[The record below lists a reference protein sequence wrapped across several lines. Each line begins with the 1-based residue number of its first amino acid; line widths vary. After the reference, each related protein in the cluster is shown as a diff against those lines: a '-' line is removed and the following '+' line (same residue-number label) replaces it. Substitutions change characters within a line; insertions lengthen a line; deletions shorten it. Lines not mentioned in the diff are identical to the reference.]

1 MSSMQYSERFLNFV
15 QQQLMSFE
23 ADQELEHV
31 VVYVARSG
39 DSGSPTLEVVGQWPK
54 SDKLLQ
60 PVETDT
66 ALRTPSSNRRWYPL
80 QEGSILL
87 GVIRAERVPSEE
99 EWPDSLDQRLQSISI
114 SLANSLASELDRKR
128 LLDQLDDQKEQISL
142 MVHQLRN
149 PLAALGTYA
158 KLLLRKLGPESEHEN
173 LVKGIMNE
181 QVQVNKYL
189 SALDQLSQVK
199 LPQADN
205 GSNRLLLPP
214 LLSTENYISVKSLIE
229 PLIERAKA
237 RANLQG
243 REWFA
248 PSEWPTWME
257 SRPISEGV
265 IAEIVAN
272 LLENAFR
279 YSPPQ
284 SSIGIEVT
292 EEGIC
297 IWDEG
302 IPINEEERE
311 KIFKK
316 GFRGKS
322 GVLISGSGIGLAL
335 ARDLA
340 RQVGGDLKLV
350 VNPSQFKN
358 SLPETGN
365 AFVLIWNQNDT

>member
-1 MSSMQYSERFLNFV
+1 MTSMQYSERFLNFV
-15 QQQLMSFE
+15 QQQLMSFQ
-23 ADQELEHV
+23 ADQDLAHV

-54 SDKLLQ
+54 SEKVLQ
-60 PVETDT
+60 PVETDI

-87 GVIRAERVPSEE
+87 GVIRAERIASEE
-99 EWPDSLDQRLQSISI
+99 EWPESLDQRLQSMSI
-114 SLANSLASELDRKR
+114 LLAHSLASELDRKR

-158 KLLLRKLGPESEHEN
+158 KLLLRKIGPESEHEN
-173 LVKGIMNE
+173 LVKGLITE
-181 QVQVNKYL
+181 QAQVNKYL
-189 SALDQLSQVK
+189 SALDQLSQLK
-199 LPQADN
+199 LPQSDD

-214 LLSTENYISVKSLIE
+214 LLPTETKISVKSLIE

-243 REWFA
+243 RKWFS
-248 PSEWPTWME
+248 PSEWPLWME
-257 SRPISEGV
+257 SRSISEGV

-284 SSIGIEVT
+284 SSIGIELV

-302 IPINEEERE
+302 IPINEQERD
-311 KIFKK
+311 KIFEK
-316 GFRGKS
+316 GFRGES
-322 GVLISGSGIGLAL
+322 GSKMSGSGIGLAL

-340 RQVGGDLKLV
+340 RQLGGDLKLV
-350 VNPSQFKN
+350 VNPSKFKN
-358 SLPETGN
+358 SLPESGN
-365 AFVLIWNQNDT
+365 AFVFNLEPK

>member
-1 MSSMQYSERFLNFV
+1 MQYSERFLNFV
-15 QQQLMSFE
+15 QQQLMSFQ

-54 SDKLLQ
+54 SEKVLQ
-60 PVETDT
+60 PVETDN

-87 GVIRAERVPSEE
+87 GVIRAERIDTED
-99 EWPDSLDQRLQSISI
+99 EWPDFLDQRLQSMSI
-114 SLANSLASELDRKR
+114 LLANSLASELDRKR

-158 KLLLRKLGPESEHEN
+158 KLLLRKIGPESEHEN
-173 LVKGIMNE
+173 LVKGLITE
-181 QVQVNKYL
+181 QAQVNKYL

-199 LPQADN
+199 LPQADD

-214 LLSTENYISVKSLIE
+214 LLPNETSITVKSLIE

-243 REWFA
+243 RKWFS
-248 PSEWPTWME
+248 PSKWPNWME
-257 SRPISEGV
+257 TRSISEGV

-279 YSPPQ
+279 YSVPQ

-311 KIFKK
+311 KIFEK
-316 GFRGKS
+316 GFRGES
-322 GVLISGSGIGLAL
+322 GSKMSGSGIGLAL

-340 RQVGGDLKLV
+340 RQVDGDLKLV
-350 VNPSQFKN
+350 VNPSQFKK
-358 SLPETGN
+358 SLPESGN
-365 AFVLIWNQNDT
+365 AFVFNLEPK

>member
-1 MSSMQYSERFLNFV
+1 MTSTQYSERFLNFV
-15 QQQLMSFE
+15 QQQLMSFQ

-39 DSGSPTLEVVGQWPK
+39 ESGSPTLEVVGQWPK
-54 SDKLLQ
+54 SEKFLQ

-87 GVIRAERVPSEE
+87 GVIRAERFATEE
-99 EWPDSLDQRLQSISI
+99 EWRESLDQRLQSMSI
-114 SLANSLASELDRKR
+114 LMANSLASELDRKR

-158 KLLLRKLGPESEHEN
+158 KLLLRKIGPESENEN
-173 LVKGIMNE
+173 LVKGLMNE
-181 QVQVNKYL
+181 QAQVNKYL

-199 LPQADN
+199 LPQADD

-214 LLSTENYISVKSLIE
+214 LLPSETCISVKSLIE

-243 REWFA
+243 RNWYG
-248 PSEWPTWME
+248 PSKWPLWME
-257 SRPISEGV
+257 AKSISEGV

-279 YSPPQ
+279 YSPLS
-284 SSIGIEVT
+284 SSIGISINDQ
-292 EEGIC
+292 GIC
-297 IWDEG
+297 VWDSG
-302 IPINEEERE
+302 TPIPFSERD
-311 KIFKK
+311 KIFTS
-316 GFRGKS
+316 GFRSSKS
-322 GVLISGSGIGLAL
+322 KEFKGSGLGLSLGKKL
-335 ARDLA
+335 AE
-340 RQVGGDLKLV
+340 QFGGELKLIV
-350 VNPSQFKN
+350 KPSNFEE
-358 SLPETGN
+358 SLPNEGN
-365 AFVLIWNQNDT
+365 AFVINFPVK

>member
-1 MSSMQYSERFLNFV
+1 MSSTHYSERFLNFV
-15 QQQLMSFE
+15 QQQLMSYQTE
-23 ADQELEHV
+23 HEHELEHV

-54 SDKLLQ
+54 SEKILQ

-87 GVIRAERVPSEE
+87 GVIRAERIASEE
-99 EWPDSLDQRLQSISI
+99 EWPESLDQRLQSMSI
-114 SLANSLASELDRKR
+114 LLANSLASELDRKR

-158 KLLLRKLGPESEHEN
+158 KLLLRKIGPESEHEN
-173 LVKGIMNE
+173 LVKGLMTE
-181 QVQVNKYL
+181 QAQVNKYL

-199 LPQADN
+199 LPQADD

-214 LLSTENYISVKSLIE
+214 LLQTETYISVKSLIE
-229 PLIERAKA
+229 PLIDRAKA

-243 REWFA
+243 REWFS
-248 PSEWPTWME
+248 PSEWPEWME
-257 SRPISEGV
+257 SRSISEGI

-284 SSIGIEVT
+284 SSIGIDVIEK
-292 EEGIC
+292 GIC
-297 IWDEG
+297 IWDAG
-302 IPINEEERE
+302 NPIKEEERE
-311 KIFKK
+311 KIFEK
-316 GFRGKS
+316 GFRGES
-322 GVLISGSGIGLAL
+322 GSKMSGSGIGLAL

-340 RQVGGDLKLV
+340 RQLGGDLKLV
-350 VNPSQFKN
+350 VNPSEFKN
-358 SLPETGN
+358 SLPESGN
-365 AFVLIWNQNDT
+365 AFIFTLEPK

>member
-1 MSSMQYSERFLNFV
+1 MSVMNYSERFLSFV
-15 QQQLMSFE
+15 QQQLMSFQ

-39 DSGSPTLEVVGQWPK
+39 ESGSPTLEVVGQWPK
-54 SDKLLQ
+54 SDKVLQ

-87 GVIRAERVPSEE
+87 GVIRAERLPSEE
-99 EWPDSLDQRLQSISI
+99 EWPESLDQRLQSTSI
-114 SLANSLASELDRKR
+114 AVANSLASELERKR

-158 KLLLRKLGPESEHEN
+158 KLLLRKIGPESEHEN
-173 LVKGIMNE
+173 LVKGLITE
-181 QVQVNKYL
+181 QAQVNKYL
-189 SALDQLSQVK
+189 SALDQLNQMK
-199 LPQADN
+199 LPQTDD

-214 LLSTENYISVKSLIE
+214 LLPAETAISIKSLIE

-243 REWFA
+243 RKWFS
-248 PSEWPTWME
+248 PSQWPTWME
-257 SRPISEGV
+257 SRSISEGV

-279 YSPPQ
+279 YSPPK
-284 SSIGIEVT
+284 SSIGIEVA
-292 EEGIC
+292 EEGVC

-302 IPINEEERE
+302 IPIQKEERE
-311 KIFKK
+311 KIFEK
-316 GFRGKS
+316 GFRGQS
-322 GVLISGSGIGLAL
+322 GSKMSGSGIGLAL

-340 RQVGGDLKLV
+340 RQVGGDLKLIID
-350 VNPSQFKN
+350 PSQFKS
-358 SLPETGN
+358 SLPASGN
-365 AFVLIWNQNDT
+365 AFVLNLGSK

>member
-1 MSSMQYSERFLNFV
+1 MQYSERFLNFV
-15 QQQLMSFE
+15 QQQLMSFQ
-23 ADQELEHV
+23 ADHKLEHV

-54 SDKLLQ
+54 SEKVLQ

-66 ALRTPSSNRRWYPL
+66 ALRSPSSNRRWYPL

-87 GVIRAERVPSEE
+87 GVIRAERFPTEE
-99 EWPDSLDQRLQSISI
+99 EWPETLDQRLQSMSI

-128 LLDQLDDQKEQISL
+128 LLNQLEDQKEQISV

-158 KLLLRKLGPESEHEN
+158 KLLLRKIGPESEHEN
-173 LVKGIMNE
+173 LLKGLINE
-181 QVQVNKYL
+181 QAQVNKYL
-189 SALDQLSQVK
+189 TALDQLSQVK
-199 LPQADN
+199 LPQADD

-214 LLSTENYISVKSLIE
+214 LLPNETSITVKSLIE

-243 REWFA
+243 RKWFS
-248 PSEWPTWME
+248 PSKWPNWMKTR
-257 SRPISEGV
+257 SISEGV

-279 YSPPQ
+279 YSVPQ

-311 KIFKK
+311 KIFEK
-316 GFRGKS
+316 GFRGES
-322 GVLISGSGIGLAL
+322 GSKMSGSGIGLAL

-340 RQVGGDLKLV
+340 RQVDGDLKLV
-350 VNPSQFKN
+350 VNPSQFKK
-358 SLPETGN
+358 SLPESGN
-365 AFVLIWNQNDT
+365 AFVFNLEPK

>member
-15 QQQLMSFE
+15 QQQLISFQ
-23 ADQELEHV
+23 ADHELEHV

-39 DSGSPTLEVVGQWPK
+39 DSGSPTLEVVGQWPNSEK
-54 SDKLLQ
+54 VLE

-66 ALRTPSSNRRWYPL
+66 ALRTPSADRRWYPL

-87 GVIRAERVPSEE
+87 GVIRAERIPSEQ
-99 EWPDSLDQRLQSISI
+99 EWPESLDHRLQSTSI

-158 KLLLRKLGPESEHEN
+158 KLLLKKIGPESEHEN
-173 LVKGIMNE
+173 LVKGLMTE
-181 QVQVNKYL
+181 QAQVNKYL

-199 LPQADN
+199 LPQADD

-214 LLSTENYISVKSLIE
+214 LLPTETSISVKSLIE

-243 REWFA
+243 RKWFSPLKW
-248 PSEWPTWME
+248 PSWME
-257 SRPISEGV
+257 SRSISEGV

-284 SSIGIEVT
+284 SSIGIEVND
-292 EEGIC
+292 EGIC
-297 IWDEG
+297 VWDEG
-302 IPINEEERE
+302 IPIKEEERE
-311 KIFKK
+311 KIFLK
-316 GFRGKS
+316 GFRGES
-322 GVLISGSGIGLAL
+322 GSKMTGSGIGLAL

-340 RQVGGDLKLV
+340 RQVGGDLKLIV
-350 VNPSQFKN
+350 YPCQFEKA
-358 SLPETGN
+358 LPESGN
-365 AFVLIWNQNDT
+365 AFVVKLEPK

>member
-1 MSSMQYSERFLNFV
+1 MNSTQYSERFLNFV
-15 QQQLMSFE
+15 QQQLMSFN

-39 DSGSPTLEVVGQWPK
+39 DAGSPTLEVVGQWPK
-54 SDKLLQ
+54 SEKVLQ

-87 GVIRAERVPSEE
+87 GVIRAERINSEE
-99 EWPDSLDQRLQSISI
+99 EWPEILDQRLQTLSIA
-114 SLANSLASELDRKR
+114 LANSLASELERKR

-158 KLLLRKLGPESEHEN
+158 KLLLRKIGPESEHEN
-173 LVKGIMNE
+173 LLKGLLNE
-181 QVQVNKYL
+181 QAQVNKYL

-199 LPQADN
+199 LPQTDD

-214 LLSTENYISVKSLIE
+214 LLPTETAISVKSLLE

-243 REWFA
+243 RKWFS
-248 PSEWPTWME
+248 PSQWPTWME
-257 SRPISEGV
+257 SRSISEGV

-279 YSPPQ
+279 YSPLP

-292 EEGIC
+292 EQGIC

-302 IPINEEERE
+302 IPIKQEERE
-311 KIFKK
+311 KIFEK
-316 GFRGKS
+316 GFRGES
-322 GVLISGSGIGLAL
+322 GSEMSGSGIGLAL

-340 RQVGGDLKLV
+340 IQVGGNLKLLV
-350 VNPSQFKN
+350 KPSQFKS
-358 SLPETGN
+358 SLPASGN
-365 AFVLIWNQNDT
+365 AFVINLQPK

>member
-1 MSSMQYSERFLNFV
+1 MSSIKYSERFLNFV
-15 QQQLMSFE
+15 QQQLISVQ

-39 DSGSPTLEVVGQWPK
+39 ESGSPTLEVVGQWPNSEK
-54 SDKLLQ
+54 VLQ

-66 ALRTPSSNRRWYPL
+66 ALRTPSSTRRWYPL

-87 GVIRAERVPSEE
+87 GVIRAERIPSEE
-99 EWPDSLDQRLQSISI
+99 EWPESLDQSLQSMSI

-158 KLLLRKLGPESEHEN
+158 KLLLRKIGPESEHKN
-173 LVKGIMNE
+173 LVKGLMTE
-181 QVQVNKYL
+181 QAQVNKYL

-199 LPQADN
+199 LPQADD

-214 LLSTENYISVKSLIE
+214 LLPTETYISIKSLID

-243 REWFA
+243 RKWFS
-248 PSEWPTWME
+248 PSSWPTWME
-257 SRPISEGV
+257 SRSISEGV

-302 IPINEEERE
+302 IPINEKERE
-311 KIFKK
+311 KIFEK
-316 GFRGKS
+316 GFRGES
-322 GVLISGSGIGLAL
+322 GSNMSGSGIGLAL

-350 VNPSQFKN
+350 VNPSQFQN
-358 SLPETGN
+358 SLPESGN
-365 AFVLIWNQNDT
+365 AFVFNLGPK

>member
-1 MSSMQYSERFLNFV
+1 MQYSERFLNFV
-15 QQQLMSFE
+15 QQQLMSFQ
-23 ADQELEHV
+23 ADQQLEHV

-39 DSGSPTLEVVGQWPK
+39 DSGSPTLEVVGQWPNSEK
-54 SDKLLQ
+54 ILQ
-60 PVETDT
+60 PVETDI

-87 GVIRAERVPSEE
+87 GVIRAERIASEE
-99 EWPDSLDQRLQSISI
+99 EWPEFLDQRLQSMSI
-114 SLANSLASELDRKR
+114 LLANSLASELDRKR
-128 LLDQLDDQKEQISL
+128 LIEQLDDQKEQISL

-158 KLLLRKLGPESEHEN
+158 KLLLRKIGPESEHEN
-173 LVKGIMNE
+173 LVKGLISE
-181 QVQVNKYL
+181 QAQVNKYL

-199 LPQADN
+199 LPQAED

-214 LLSTENYISVKSLIE
+214 LLPAETNITVKSLIE

-243 REWFA
+243 RNWSS
-248 PSEWPTWME
+248 PSEWPSWME
-257 SRPISEGV
+257 SRPISDGV

-279 YSPPQ
+279 YSPPK
-284 SSIGIEVT
+284 SSIGIELLNN
-292 EEGIC
+292 GIC

-302 IPINEEERE
+302 TPIKEEERE
-311 KIFKK
+311 RIFEK
-316 GFRGKS
+316 GFRGES
-322 GVLISGSGIGLAL
+322 GSKMSGSGIGLAL

-340 RQVGGDLKLV
+340 RQLGGDLNLV
-350 VNPSQFKN
+350 VNPCKFKS
-358 SLPETGN
+358 SLPEYGN
-365 AFVLIWNQNDT
+365 AFIFNLELK

>member
-1 MSSMQYSERFLNFV
+1 
-15 QQQLMSFE
+15 MSFQ
-23 ADQELEHV
+23 ADQKLEHV

-39 DSGSPTLEVVGQWPK
+39 DSGSPTLEVVGQWPN
-54 SDKLLQ
+54 SERFLQ

-87 GVIRAERVPSEE
+87 GVIRAERIPCDED
-99 EWPDSLDQRLQSISI
+99 WPESLDQSLQSISI

-128 LLDQLDDQKEQISL
+128 LVDQLDDQKEQISL

-158 KLLLRKLGPESEHEN
+158 KLLLRKIGPESEHEN
-173 LVKGIMNE
+173 LVKGLINE
-181 QVQVNKYL
+181 QEQVNKYL

-199 LPQADN
+199 LPQSEDGAN
-205 GSNRLLLPP
+205 GLLLPP
-214 LLSTENYISVKSLIE
+214 LLPTETSISVKSLIE
-229 PLIERAKA
+229 PLMERAQA

-243 REWFA
+243 RKWFS
-248 PSEWPTWME
+248 PSQWPTWME
-257 SRPISEGV
+257 STAVSEGV

-279 YSPPQ
+279 YSHDKA
-284 SSIGIEVT
+284 SIGIEVT
-292 EEGIC
+292 QEGLC

-302 IPINEEERE
+302 NPIDEKERE
-311 KIFKK
+311 KIFEK
-316 GFRGKS
+316 GFRGES
-322 GVLISGSGIGLAL
+322 GSKMSGSGLGLAL

-340 RQVGGDLKLV
+340 RQIGGDLKLV
-350 VNPSQFKN
+350 INPSQFKN
-358 SLPETGN
+358 SLPKSGN
-365 AFVLIWNQNDT
+365 AFILNFEPK

>member
-1 MSSMQYSERFLNFV
+1 MISMQYSERFLNFV
-15 QQQLMSFE
+15 QQQLMSFQ

-39 DSGSPTLEVVGQWPK
+39 DSGSPTLEVVGQWPN
-54 SDKLLQ
+54 SDKVLQ
-60 PVETDT
+60 PVETDA

-99 EWPDSLDQRLQSISI
+99 EWPESLDQRLQAIST
-114 SLANSLASELDRKR
+114 SLANSLAFELDRKR

-158 KLLLRKLGPESEHEN
+158 KLLLRKIGPESEHED
-173 LVKGIMNE
+173 LVKGLINE
-181 QVQVNKYL
+181 QAQVNKYL
-189 SALDQLSQVK
+189 SALDQLSQIK
-199 LPQADN
+199 LPQAEN

-214 LLSTENYISVKSLIE
+214 LLPTESFITVKSLIE
-229 PLIERAKA
+229 PLIERAQA

-243 REWFA
+243 RKWVS
-248 PSEWPTWME
+248 PSQWPTWME
-257 SRPISEGV
+257 SRSISEGV

-292 EEGIC
+292 DEGIC
-297 IWDEG
+297 IWDDG

-311 KIFKK
+311 KIFEK
-316 GFRGKS
+316 GFRGES
-322 GVLISGSGIGLAL
+322 GLKISGSGIGLAL

-350 VNPSQFKN
+350 VNPSQFN
-358 SLPETGN
+358 YSLPESGN
-365 AFVLIWNQNDT
+365 AFVFNLEPK

>member
-1 MSSMQYSERFLNFV
+1 MNSIEYSERFLNFV
-15 QQQLMSFE
+15 RQQLISFQSDPE
-23 ADQELEHV
+23 VERI
-31 VVYVARSG
+31 VVYVASSG

-54 SDKLLQ
+54 SEKVLQ

-87 GVIRAERVPSEE
+87 GVIRAERIPSEK
-99 EWPDSLDQRLQSISI
+99 EWPESLDQSLQATSIAV
-114 SLANSLASELDRKR
+114 ANSLAFELDRKR
-128 LLDQLDDQKEQISL
+128 LLDQLNDQKEQISL

-149 PLAALGTYA
+149 PLAALGIYA

-173 LVKGIMNE
+173 LVKGLITE
-181 QVQVNKYL
+181 QAQVDKYL

-199 LPQADN
+199 LPQSND

-214 LLSTENYISVKSLIE
+214 LLPTESSVNLKTLIE
-229 PLIERAKA
+229 PLIQRAKA

-243 REWFA
+243 RKWFS
-248 PSEWPTWME
+248 PTTWPDWME
-257 SRPISEGV
+257 KSRSISEGV

-279 YSPPQ
+279 YSSPM
-284 SSIGIEVT
+284 SSLGIEIT
-292 EEGIC
+292 EDGIC

-302 IPINEEERE
+302 TPIKAEERE
-311 KIFKK
+311 KIFEK
-316 GFRGKS
+316 GFRGESSSK
-322 GVLISGSGIGLAL
+322 ISGTGIGLAL

-340 RQVGGDLKLV
+340 RQVGGDLNLIL
-350 VNPSQFKN
+350 NPSQFNN
-358 SLPETGN
+358 SLPELGN
-365 AFVLIWNQNDT
+365 AFVFSWEPK

>member
-1 MSSMQYSERFLNFV
+1 MSSMRYSERFLNFV
-15 QQQLMSFE
+15 QQQLMSFQ
-23 ADQELEHV
+23 ADQQLEHV
-31 VVYVARSG
+31 VVYVAKSG
-39 DSGSPTLEVVGQWPK
+39 DSGSPTLDVVGQYPN
-54 SDKLLQ
+54 SERVLQ

-87 GVIRAERVPSEE
+87 GVIRAERIPSDE
-99 EWPDSLDQRLQSISI
+99 EWPESLDHRLQSISI

-128 LLDQLDDQKEQISL
+128 LLDQLNDQKEQISL

-158 KLLLRKLGPESEHEN
+158 KLLLRKIGPESEHEN
-173 LVKGIMNE
+173 LVKGLITE
-181 QVQVNKYL
+181 QEQVNKYL
-189 SALDQLSQVK
+189 SALDKLSQVK
-199 LPQADN
+199 LPQADD

-214 LLSTENYISVKSLIE
+214 LLPAENGISVKSLIE

-243 REWFA
+243 RKWFS
-248 PSEWPTWME
+248 PLNWPTWME
-257 SRPISEGV
+257 SRSFSDGV

-279 YSPPQ
+279 YSPPK
-284 SSIGIEVT
+284 SSIGIEVN

-302 IPINEEERE
+302 IPINKDERE
-311 KIFKK
+311 KIFQK
-316 GFRGKS
+316 GFRGES
-322 GVLISGSGIGLAL
+322 GSKMSGSGIGLAL

-340 RQVGGDLKLV
+340 RQVGGDLKLIID
-350 VNPSQFKN
+350 PSLFKS
-358 SLPETGN
+358 SLPKSGN
-365 AFVLIWNQNDT
+365 AFVFNLEPK

>member
-1 MSSMQYSERFLNFV
+1 MHYSERFLNFV
-15 QQQLMSFE
+15 QQQLMSNE
-23 ADQELEHV
+23 ADQELAHV

-39 DSGSPTLEVVGQWPK
+39 DGGSPTLEVVGQWPK
-54 SDKLLQ
+54 SEKVLQ

-87 GVIRAERVPSEE
+87 GVIRAERIASED
-99 EWPDSLDQRLQSISI
+99 EWPESLDQRLQSMSI
-114 SLANSLASELDRKR
+114 LLANSLAFELDRKR

-158 KLLLRKLGPESEHEN
+158 KLLLRKIGPESEHEN
-173 LVKGIMNE
+173 LVKGLITE
-181 QVQVNKYL
+181 QAQVNKYL

-199 LPQADN
+199 LPQADD

-214 LLSTENYISVKSLIE
+214 LLPTESYISVKSLID

-243 REWFA
+243 REWFG
-248 PSEWPTWME
+248 PSVWPDWME
-257 SRPISEGV
+257 SRSISEGV

-279 YSPPQ
+279 YSPPT

-292 EEGIC
+292 GEGIC
-297 IWDEG
+297 VWDEG
-302 IPINEEERE
+302 TPIKEEERE
-311 KIFKK
+311 NIFKK
-316 GFRGKS
+316 GFRGES
-322 GVLISGSGIGLAL
+322 GEKMSGSGIGLAL

-340 RQVGGDLKLV
+340 RQLGGDLKLF
-350 VNPSQFKN
+350 VNPNVFKS

-365 AFVLIWNQNDT
+365 AFVFSLEPKQ

>member
-1 MSSMQYSERFLNFV
+1 MSSTHYSERFLNFV
-15 QQQLMSFE
+15 QQQLMSYQAE
-23 ADQELEHV
+23 HELEHV

-54 SDKLLQ
+54 SEKILQ

-87 GVIRAERVPSEE
+87 GVIRAERIASEE
-99 EWPDSLDQRLQSISI
+99 EWPESLDQGLQSMSI
-114 SLANSLASELDRKR
+114 LLANSLASELDRKR

-158 KLLLRKLGPESEHEN
+158 KLLLRKIGPESEHEN
-173 LVKGIMNE
+173 LVQGLIKE
-181 QVQVNKYL
+181 QAQVNKYL

-199 LPQADN
+199 LPQTDD

-214 LLSTENYISVKSLIE
+214 LLPNETRISVKSLIE
-229 PLIERAKA
+229 PLIERAIA

-243 REWFA
+243 RKWFS

-257 SRPISEGV
+257 SRSISEGV

-279 YSPPQ
+279 YSPPK
-284 SSIGIEVT
+284 SSIGIEVN
-292 EEGIC
+292 EAGIC

-302 IPINEEERE
+302 IPIKEEERE
-311 KIFKK
+311 KIFEK
-316 GFRGKS
+316 GFRGES
-322 GVLISGSGIGLAL
+322 GSKMSGSGIGLAL

-340 RQVGGDLKLV
+340 RQLGGDLKLV
-350 VNPSQFKN
+350 VNPSKFKH
-358 SLPETGN
+358 SLPESGN
-365 AFVLIWNQNDT
+365 AFIFNLEPK

>member
-1 MSSMQYSERFLNFV
+1 MISMQYSERFLNFV
-15 QQQLMSFE
+15 QQQLTSFQ
-23 ADQELEHV
+23 ADHELEHV

-39 DSGSPTLEVVGQWPK
+39 DSGSPTLEVVGQWPQLEK
-54 SDKLLQ
+54 VLQ

-87 GVIRAERVPSEE
+87 GVIRAERIPSEE
-99 EWPDSLDQRLQSISI
+99 EWPDLLDQRLQSISI

-128 LLDQLDDQKEQISL
+128 LLDQLEDQKEQISL

-158 KLLLRKLGPESEHEN
+158 KLLLRKIGPESEHEN
-173 LVKGIMNE
+173 LVKGLINE

-199 LPQADN
+199 LPQTDD
-205 GSNRLLLPP
+205 GSTRLLLPP
-214 LLSTENYISVKSLIE
+214 LLPAETSISIKSLIA
-229 PLIERAKA
+229 PLIERAEA

-243 REWFA
+243 RKWFS
-248 PSEWPTWME
+248 PSQWPIWME
-257 SRPISEGV
+257 SRSISEGI

-279 YSPPQ
+279 YSPSQ
-284 SSIGIEVT
+284 ASIGIEVT

-297 IWDEG
+297 VWDEG
-302 IPINEEERE
+302 TPINEEERE
-311 KIFKK
+311 KIFEK
-316 GFRGKS
+316 GFRGES
-322 GVLISGSGIGLAL
+322 GSKMSGSGIGLAL

-340 RQVGGDLKLV
+340 RQVGGNLRLV
-350 VNPSQFKN
+350 VNPSKFKN
-358 SLPETGN
+358 SLPESGN
-365 AFVLIWNQNDT
+365 AFIFNLELE

>member
-1 MSSMQYSERFLNFV
+1 MTSMQYSERFLNFV
-15 QQQLMSFE
+15 QQQLISFQ
-23 ADQELEHV
+23 ADQELAHV
-31 VVYVARSG
+31 VVYAARSG

-54 SDKLLQ
+54 SEKVLL
-60 PVETDT
+60 PVETDI

-87 GVIRAERVPSEE
+87 GVIRAERTASEE
-99 EWPDSLDQRLQSISI
+99 EWSETLDQRLQSMSLL
-114 SLANSLASELDRKR
+114 LANSLASELDRKR

-158 KLLLRKLGPESEHEN
+158 KLLLRKIGPESEHEN
-173 LVKGIMNE
+173 LVKGLITE
-181 QVQVNKYL
+181 QAQVNKYL
-189 SALDQLSQVK
+189 SALDQLSQLK
-199 LPQADN
+199 LPKADD

-214 LLSTENYISVKSLIE
+214 LLPTETKISVKSLIE

-243 REWFA
+243 RKWFS
-248 PSEWPTWME
+248 PTEWPSWME
-257 SRPISEGV
+257 SRSISEGV

-284 SSIGIEVT
+284 ASIGIELDK
-292 EEGIC
+292 EGIC

-311 KIFKK
+311 KIFEK
-316 GFRGKS
+316 GFRGES
-322 GVLISGSGIGLAL
+322 GSKMSGSGIGLAL

-340 RQVGGDLKLV
+340 RQLGGDLKLV
-350 VNPSQFKN
+350 VNPSTCKKE
-358 SLPETGN
+358 LPESGN
-365 AFVLIWNQNDT
+365 AFVFNLEPK

>member
-1 MSSMQYSERFLNFV
+1 
-15 QQQLMSFE
+15 MSFQ
-23 ADQELEHV
+23 ANQELEHV

-39 DSGSPTLEVVGQWPK
+39 DSGSPSLEVVGQWPK
-54 SDKLLQ
+54 SEKVLQ

-87 GVIRAERVPSEE
+87 GVIRAERIASEE
-99 EWPDSLDQRLQSISI
+99 EEWSESLDQRLQSISI
-114 SLANSLASELDRKR
+114 LLANSLASELDRKR
-128 LLDQLDDQKEQISL
+128 LLEQLDDQKEQISL

-158 KLLLRKLGPESEHEN
+158 KLLLKKIGPESEHKN
-173 LVKGIMNE
+173 LVKGLMTE
-181 QVQVNKYL
+181 QAQVNKYL
-189 SALDQLSQVK
+189 YALDQLSQVK
-199 LPQADN
+199 LPQADD

-214 LLSTENYISVKSLIE
+214 LLPTETSISVKSLIE

-243 REWFA
+243 RKWFG
-248 PSEWPTWME
+248 PSKWPKWME
-257 SRPISEGV
+257 SRSISEGV

-284 SSIGIEVT
+284 SSIGIEVI

-302 IPINEEERE
+302 IPIKQEERE
-311 KIFKK
+311 MIFEK
-316 GFRGKS
+316 GFRGES
-322 GVLISGSGIGLAL
+322 GSKMSGSGIGLAL

-340 RQVGGDLKLV
+340 RQLGGDLKLF

-358 SLPETGN
+358 SLPESGN
-365 AFVLIWNQNDT
+365 AFVFTLEPK

>member
-15 QQQLMSFE
+15 QQQLMSFQ

-31 VVYVARSG
+31 VIYVARSG
-39 DSGSPTLEVVGQWPK
+39 ETGSPTLEVVGQWPK
-54 SDKLLQ
+54 SEKVLQ

-87 GVIRAERVPSEE
+87 GVIRAERAPSEE
-99 EWPDSLDQRLQSISI
+99 EWPESLDHRLQSITI

-173 LVKGIMNE
+173 LVKGLITE
-181 QVQVNKYL
+181 QAQVNKYL

-199 LPQADN
+199 LPQADD

-214 LLSTENYISVKSLIE
+214 LLPTETYISVKSLIE
-229 PLIERAKA
+229 PLIDRAKA

-243 REWFA
+243 RKWFS

-257 SRPISEGV
+257 SRSISEGV

-292 EEGIC
+292 QDGIC
-297 IWDEG
+297 IWDDG
-302 IPINEEERE
+302 NPINEEERE
-311 KIFKK
+311 KIFEK
-316 GFRGKS
+316 GFRGES
-322 GVLISGSGIGLAL
+322 GSKMSGSGIGLAL

-350 VNPSQFKN
+350 VNPSQFQN
-358 SLPETGN
+358 SLPDSGN
-365 AFVLIWNQNDT
+365 AFVFNFEPK

>member
-1 MSSMQYSERFLNFV
+1 MQYSERFLNFV
-15 QQQLMSFE
+15 QQQLMSFQ
-23 ADQELEHV
+23 ADQLLEHV

-39 DSGSPTLEVVGQWPK
+39 DSGSPTLEVVGQWPQLEK
-54 SDKLLQ
+54 VLQ

-87 GVIRAERVPSEE
+87 GVIRAERIPTEE
-99 EWPDSLDQRLQSISI
+99 EWPESLDQRLQAISI
-114 SLANSLASELDRKR
+114 SVANSLAAELERKR

-158 KLLLRKLGPESEHEN
+158 KLLLRKIGPDSEHES
-173 LVKGIMNE
+173 LVKGLITE
-181 QVQVNKYL
+181 QAQVNKYL

-199 LPQADN
+199 LPKAED

-214 LLSTENYISVKSLIE
+214 LLPADTSISLKNLIE
-229 PLIERAKA
+229 PLIERANA

-243 REWFA
+243 RKWFS
-248 PSEWPTWME
+248 PVEWPNWME
-257 SRPISEGV
+257 SRSISEGV

-279 YSPPQ
+279 YSPAK

-292 EEGIC
+292 KEGIC

-302 IPINEEERE
+302 KPINTNERE
-311 KIFKK
+311 KIFEK
-316 GFRGKS
+316 GFRGES
-322 GVLISGSGIGLAL
+322 GSKMSGSGIGLAL

-340 RQVGGDLKLV
+340 RQLGGDLKLIV
-350 VNPSQFKN
+350 DPSQFKS
-358 SLPETGN
+358 SLPKSGN
-365 AFVLIWNQNDT
+365 AFVFNLEPK

>member
-1 MSSMQYSERFLNFV
+1 MSSTHYSDRFLNFV
-15 QQQLMSFE
+15 QQQLISFQ

-54 SDKLLQ
+54 SEKVLQ

-87 GVIRAERVPSEE
+87 GVIRAERIPSEE
-99 EWPDSLDQRLQSISI
+99 EWPESLDQRLQSMSI
-114 SLANSLASELDRKR
+114 SLANSLASELERKR

-149 PLAALGTYA
+149 PLAALGIYA
-158 KLLLRKLGPESEHEN
+158 KLLLRKLGPESEHED
-173 LVKGIMNE
+173 LVKGLMNE
-181 QVQVNKYL
+181 QAQVNKYL

-199 LPQADN
+199 LPQADD

-214 LLSTENYISVKSLIE
+214 LLPAETSISVKSLIE

-243 REWFA
+243 RKWFS
-248 PSEWPTWME
+248 PSKWPTWME
-257 SRPISEGV
+257 SMSISEGV

-292 EEGIC
+292 EQGIC

-302 IPINEEERE
+302 IPINEKERE
-311 KIFKK
+311 QIFEK
-316 GFRGKS
+316 GFRGES
-322 GVLISGSGIGLAL
+322 GTKMPGSGIGLAL

-340 RQVGGDLKLV
+340 RQVGGDLNLV
-350 VNPSQFKN
+350 INPSQFKK
-358 SLPETGN
+358 SLPESGN
-365 AFVLIWNQNDT
+365 AFIVKLEPK

>member
-1 MSSMQYSERFLNFV
+1 MSSIQYSERFLNFV

-39 DSGSPTLEVVGQWPK
+39 ESGSPTLEVVGQWPK
-54 SDKLLQ
+54 SDKFLQ

-87 GVIRAERVPSEE
+87 GVIRAERIASEE
-99 EWPDSLDQRLQSISI
+99 EWPDSLDQRLQVISI
-114 SLANSLASELDRKR
+114 SLANALASELDRKR

-173 LVKGIMNE
+173 LVKGLITE
-181 QVQVNKYL
+181 QAQVNKYL

-214 LLSTENYISVKSLIE
+214 LLPTETYISVKSLIE

-243 REWFA
+243 RKWFG

-257 SRPISEGV
+257 SRSISEGV

-284 SSIGIEVT
+284 SSIGIGVT

-297 IWDEG
+297 VWDEG
-302 IPINEEERE
+302 IPINLEERE
-311 KIFKK
+311 RIFEK
-316 GFRGKS
+316 GFRGES
-322 GVLISGSGIGLAL
+322 GSKISGSGIGLAL

-350 VNPSQFKN
+350 VNPCQFLN
-358 SLPETGN
+358 SLPESGN
-365 AFVLIWNQNDT
+365 AFVFSLEPK

>member
-1 MSSMQYSERFLNFV
+1 MQYSERFLNFV

-128 LLDQLDDQKEQISL
+128 LLDQLDNQKEQISL

-173 LVKGIMNE
+173 LVKGLINE
-181 QVQVNKYL
+181 QAQVNKYL

-214 LLSTENYISVKSLIE
+214 LLPTETGISVKSLID

-243 REWFA
+243 RKWFS

-257 SRPISEGV
+257 SRSISEGV

-292 EEGIC
+292 EDGIC

-311 KIFKK
+311 KIFEK
-316 GFRGKS
+316 GFRGES
-322 GVLISGSGIGLAL
+322 GSKISGSGIGLAL

-340 RQVGGDLKLV
+340 RQLGGDLKLF
-350 VNPSQFKN
+350 VNPSQFQN
-358 SLPETGN
+358 SLPESGN
-365 AFVLIWNQNDT
+365 AFVFNLEPK

>member
-1 MSSMQYSERFLNFV
+1 MSSIQYSERFLNFV
-15 QQQLMSFE
+15 QQQLMSFQP
-23 ADQELEHV
+23 DQELEHV
-31 VVYVARSG
+31 VIYVARSG
-39 DSGSPTLEVVGQWPK
+39 DTGSPTLEVVGQWPK
-54 SDKLLQ
+54 SEKILQ

-80 QEGSILL
+80 QEGSVLL
-87 GVIRAERVPSEE
+87 GVIRAERIPSEE
-99 EWPDSLDQRLQSISI
+99 EWPEFLDQRLQSMSI
-114 SLANSLASELDRKR
+114 SLANSLASELDKKR

-158 KLLLRKLGPESEHEN
+158 KLLLRKIGPESEHKN
-173 LVKGIMNE
+173 LVKGLINE
-181 QVQVNKYL
+181 QEQVNKYL

-199 LPQADN
+199 LPQADD

-214 LLSTENYISVKSLIE
+214 LLPTEKYISVKSLIE

-243 REWFA
+243 RKWFS

-257 SRPISEGV
+257 SRSISEGV

-279 YSPPQ
+279 YSPPK

-302 IPINEEERE
+302 DPINEEERE
-311 KIFKK
+311 KIFEK
-316 GFRGKS
+316 GFRGENGLK
-322 GVLISGSGIGLAL
+322 ISGSGIGLAL

-350 VNPSQFKN
+350 VNPSQFQN
-358 SLPETGN
+358 SLPDSGN
-365 AFVLIWNQNDT
+365 AFVFNFEPK

>member
-1 MSSMQYSERFLNFV
+1 MSLMQYSERFLTFV
-15 QQQLMSFE
+15 QQQLMSVQ

-31 VVYVARSG
+31 VVYVAMSG

-54 SDKLLQ
+54 SEKFLQ

-66 ALRTPSSNRRWYPL
+66 ALRTPSSNRRWYPM

-87 GVIRAERVPSEE
+87 GVIRAERIPSEE
-99 EWPDSLDQRLQSISI
+99 EWPESLDHLLQSMSI
-114 SLANSLASELDRKR
+114 SLAHSLASELDRKR
-128 LLDQLDDQKEQISL
+128 LLDQLDDQKQQISL

-158 KLLLRKLGPESEHEN
+158 KLLLRKIGPESEHEN
-173 LVKGIMNE
+173 LVKGLMNE
-181 QVQVNKYL
+181 QAQVNKYL

-199 LPQADN
+199 LPQVDD
-205 GSNRLLLPP
+205 GTNRLLLPP
-214 LLSTENYISVKSLIE
+214 LLPSETSISVKSLIE
-229 PLIERAKA
+229 PLIERAQA

-243 REWFA
+243 RKWFS
-248 PSEWPTWME
+248 PSHWPTWME
-257 SRPISEGV
+257 ARSISEGV

-284 SSIGIEVT
+284 SSIGIEVS

-297 IWDEG
+297 VWDEG
-302 IPINEEERE
+302 IPIKIEERE
-311 KIFKK
+311 KIFEK
-316 GFRGKS
+316 GFRGERGSKM
-322 GVLISGSGIGLAL
+322 SGSGIGLAL

-340 RQVGGDLKLV
+340 RQLGGDLNLIV
-350 VNPSQFKN
+350 DPSQFNN
-358 SLPETGN
+358 SLPNSGN
-365 AFVLIWNQNDT
+365 AFVFNLELK

>member
-1 MSSMQYSERFLNFV
+1 MSLMQYSERFLNFV
-15 QQQLMSFE
+15 QQQLMSFQ

-39 DSGSPTLEVVGQWPK
+39 NSGSPTLEVVGQWPNLEK
-54 SDKLLQ
+54 VLQ

-87 GVIRAERVPSEE
+87 GVIRAERIPSED
-99 EWPDSLDQRLQSISI
+99 EWPEALDQRLQSIST
-114 SLANSLASELDRKR
+114 SLANSLASELERKR

-158 KLLLRKLGPESEHEN
+158 KLLLRKIGPESEHKN
-173 LVKGIMNE
+173 LVKGLINE
-181 QVQVNKYL
+181 QAQVNKYL

-199 LPQADN
+199 LPQADD

-214 LLSTENYISVKSLIE
+214 LLPTETYISIKSLIE

-243 REWFA
+243 RKWFS
-248 PSEWPTWME
+248 PLKWPAWME
-257 SRPISEGV
+257 SRSISEGV

-279 YSPPQ
+279 YSLPQ
-284 SSIGIEVT
+284 SSIGIEVS
-292 EEGIC
+292 EKGIC
-297 IWDEG
+297 VWDEG
-302 IPINEEERE
+302 VPIKEEERE
-311 KIFKK
+311 KIFEK
-316 GFRGKS
+316 GYRGES
-322 GVLISGSGIGLAL
+322 GSKVTGSGIGLAL

-340 RQVGGDLKLV
+340 RQVGGDLKLIC
-350 VNPSQFKN
+350 NPSQFQN
-358 SLPETGN
+358 SLPESGN
-365 AFVLIWNQNDT
+365 AFIFNLELK

>member
-15 QQQLMSFE
+15 QQQLMSFQ
-23 ADQELEHV
+23 ADQEIDHV

-54 SDKLLQ
+54 SEKVLQ

-66 ALRTPSSNRRWYPL
+66 ALRTPSSDRRWYPL

-87 GVIRAERVPSEE
+87 GVIRAERIPSEE
-99 EWPDSLDQRLQSISI
+99 EWSESLDQCLQSMSI
-114 SLANSLASELDRKR
+114 LLANSLAFELDRKR
-128 LLDQLDDQKEQISL
+128 LLDQLNDQKEQISL

-158 KLLLRKLGPESEHEN
+158 KLLLRKIGPESEHEN
-173 LVKGIMNE
+173 LVKGLMTE
-181 QVQVNKYL
+181 QAQVNKYL

-199 LPQADN
+199 LPQADD

-214 LLSTENYISVKSLIE
+214 LLPTDTYISVKSLIE

-243 REWFA
+243 RKWFS
-248 PSEWPTWME
+248 PSEWPKWME
-257 SRPISEGV
+257 SRSISEGV

-279 YSPPQ
+279 YSPPK
-284 SSIGIEVT
+284 SSIGIEVA

-311 KIFKK
+311 KIFEK
-316 GFRGKS
+316 GFRGAS
-322 GVLISGSGIGLAL
+322 GSKMSGSGIGLAL

-340 RQVGGDLKLV
+340 LQLGGDLKLF
-350 VNPSQFKN
+350 VNPKKFKN
-358 SLPETGN
+358 SLPESGN
-365 AFVLIWNQNDT
+365 AFVFNLEPK

>member
-1 MSSMQYSERFLNFV
+1 MISMQYSERFLNFV
-15 QQQLMSFE
+15 QHQLISFQ

-54 SDKLLQ
+54 SEKALE

-87 GVIRAERVPSEE
+87 GVIRAERIPSEQ
-99 EWPDSLDQRLQSISI
+99 EWPESLDQRLQSMSI

-158 KLLLRKLGPESEHEN
+158 KLLLRKIGPESEHRN
-173 LVKGIMNE
+173 LVKGLMNE
-181 QVQVNKYL
+181 QEQVNKYL

-199 LPQADN
+199 LPQVND

-214 LLSTENYISVKSLIE
+214 LLPTEASISVKTLIE

-237 RANLQG
+237 RSNLQG
-243 REWFA
+243 RKWCS
-248 PSEWPTWME
+248 PSQWPTWME
-257 SRPISEGV
+257 SRSISEGV

-279 YSPPQ
+279 YSPPNA
-284 SSIGIEVT
+284 SIGIEVS
-292 EEGIC
+292 EDGIC

-302 IPINEEERE
+302 TPINEGERE
-311 KIFKK
+311 KIFEK
-316 GFRGKS
+316 GFRGES
-322 GVLISGSGIGLAL
+322 GSKMSGSGIGLAL

-340 RQVGGDLKLV
+340 RQVGGDLRLV
-350 VNPSQFKN
+350 VDPSQFKN
-358 SLPETGN
+358 SLPESGN
-365 AFVLIWNQNDT
+365 AFVFNLGPK